1 MFGLVHDTASE
12 LLSLGSFRDLCM
24 SVLDR
29 CLLDD
34 GRFEAGRFGHEQ
46 HSSASAGAVLNG
58 VCSIPFIPGEIR
70 RRTRES
76 GYRLISAD
84 GYLRGHDEHPHDG
97 TTSWSL
103 AQVLLGIAKEGD
115 RFVESVHYTKAL
127 SRLLS
132 LQNRDS
138 GSWPLR
144 VGDFDDTS
152 FAFYPTL
159 LFERL
164 IRSRAS
170 HAGMLLQPL
179 RLTASYLLNVAS
191 SAAMN
196 TDMVL
201 AVSALDRISA
211 LGELTEQQLHR
222 YLDCKAKLLTN
233 LVDEAGQ
240 IQLEDKYIQNELQP
254 RWHSI
259 TWSPL
264 LYACTRSWGGERS
277 DHNLQVANRLIDS
290 FDPGEKG
297 WRGPSHP
304 AGKVSSWSSSLAL
317 FNVYLLA
324 RDVSAAGLGAQEYLE
339 LMRSSRTQ
347 RRFNIVISFGG
358 PDRAVAQEI
367 RDYLVGAGLR
377 VFFDADFRP
386 HLLGEDLTIV
396 LQDIYFRRS
405 LFAVAVLSRS
415 FLESEWA
422 SNWEWKAVLA
432 RMNKQ
437 REGYLLPYFLER
449 VEVPGLN
456 PTIGYMSADEV
467 TPREF
472 AEVVRRKIMGGR
484 R

>member
-304 AGKVSSWSSSLAL
+304 AGKVSS
-317 FNVYLLA
+317 
-324 RDVSAAGLGAQEYLE
+324 
-339 LMRSSRTQ
+339 
-347 RRFNIVISFGG
+347 
-358 PDRAVAQEI
+358 
-367 RDYLVGAGLR
+367 
-377 VFFDADFRP
+377 
-386 HLLGEDLTIV
+386 
-396 LQDIYFRRS
+396 
-405 LFAVAVLSRS
+405 
-415 FLESEWA
+415 
-422 SNWEWKAVLA
+422 
-432 RMNKQ
+432 
-437 REGYLLPYFLER
+437 
-449 VEVPGLN
+449 
-456 PTIGYMSADEV
+456 
-467 TPREF
+467 
-472 AEVVRRKIMGGR
+472 
-484 R
+484 